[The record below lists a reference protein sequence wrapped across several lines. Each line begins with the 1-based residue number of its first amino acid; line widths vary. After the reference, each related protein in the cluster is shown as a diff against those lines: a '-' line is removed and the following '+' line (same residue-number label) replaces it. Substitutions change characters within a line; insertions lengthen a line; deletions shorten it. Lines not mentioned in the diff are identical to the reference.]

1 MHETVM
7 AQQIMR
13 AVLAE
18 MESRGATGCK
28 TIDVELGQLEGLDRK
43 DLQAAFDLES
53 EKTPLAGAIL
63 QVSLVPATAVC
74 PSCKTAKPFA
84 LPTGHAHE
92 MPAAICPDCG
102 AALELRGGRGFVV
115 RRATLVIEDP

>member
-1 MHETVM
+1 MHETVI
-7 AQQIMR
+7 AQQIVR

-18 MESRGATGCK
+18 VESRGATACR

-43 DLQAAFDLES
+43 ELQAAFDLEA
-53 EKTPLAGAIL
+53 EKTPIEGAVL
-63 QVSLVPATAVC
+63 QVALVPATAVC
-74 PSCKTAKPFA
+74 PSCKTAKPFD
-84 LPTGHAHE
+84 LPTGHGHE
-92 MPAAICPDCG
+92 MPAMICPDCG